1 MEDNLVNQR
10 VLDKQL
16 TKAGHSVTLA
26 NHGREALEHLKA
38 TKVWKGNEDAKD
50 LDVVLMDLE
59 MPVMDGLTAT
69 HHIRGLEANG
79 DVQCHV
85 PIIAVTANAR
95 KEQIETCLQAGMV
108 FAQTSRLVWISLTLT

>member
-1 MEDNLVNQR
+1 MRNYAILLVEDNLVNQR

-26 NHGREALEHLKA
+26 NHGREALEHLKG

-69 HHIRGLEANG
+69 RHIRELEANG
-79 DVQCHV
+79 DVRCHV

-108 FAQTSRLVWISLTLT
+108 YAH